1 MGAVRSSGWIRVS
14 ALGLVVGLAACASY
28 EPLELP
34 QRPNL
39 ASRLAQLNLALPS
52 GEPNHATKLDAERP
66 VTPDQV
72 GLLAVVNNPELAAQR
87 GKVEAAQAEVVT
99 ARALPNPSLTF
110 AYGLLVSGPGT
121 ADSITASISQ
131 DIQSIVTYRPR
142 VAAAESRFRQVGADA
157 LWQEWQVAQKARL
170 LAIGVNADA
179 REIQLREHA
188 LELLTNELSQV
199 RRAMAAG
206 NLALTALAPLI
217 AAEATAQ
224 RDLAALRLTQI
235 KDWQELDALLGL
247 QPNVRF
253 DVSSPEPVA
262 LPPDID
268 PLIETLPTRR
278 PDLVALR
285 LGYDAA
291 EADVRAAILGQFPTF
306 GLGVA
311 GGSDTSQ
318 VLSIGPQITM
328 DLPIFNRNQGKIASA
343 RATRLELRAEYLAR
357 LDDAEGTARGLLVRA
372 RAAAANLAR
381 AREAST
387 VASSQL
393 EAAQRAFGRGNISQR
408 DLADFQAAALER
420 QIDALDYERT
430 LQENSLALSVELGL
444 GLPQTMPVPPTQEK
458 SL

>member
-1 MGAVRSSGWIRVS
+1 MQSSGWIRASVVS
-14 ALGLVVGLAACASY
+14 LAVGLAGCASY

-34 QRPNL
+34 QHPSL
-39 ASRLAQLNLALPS
+39 AAGLGQLNLALPS
-52 GEPNHATKLDAERP
+52 GEPGAPTKLDAERP

-110 AYGLLVSGPGT
+110 AYALLVSGPGT
-121 ADSITASISQ
+121 GDAITASISQ

-142 VAAAESRFRQVGADA
+142 VAAAESRFRQVRADA

-199 RRAMAAG
+199 RKAMAAG

-224 RDLAALRLTQI
+224 RDLAALRLTQL
-235 KDWQELDALLGL
+235 KDWQELDGLLGL
-247 QPNVRF
+247 KPDARF
-253 DVSSPEPVA
+253 DVSAPEPAA
-262 LPPDID
+262 LPPDLD
-268 PLIETLPTRR
+268 PLLATLPTRR

-318 VLSIGPQITM
+318 VVSIGPQITM
-328 DLPIFNRNQGKIASA
+328 DLPIFNRNQGKIGSA

-372 RAAAANLAR
+372 QAAAENLKR

-430 LQENSLALSVELGL
+430 LQEDSLALSVELGL
-444 GLPQTMPVPPTQEK
+444 GFPQTMPVAPAQEK

>member
-1 MGAVRSSGWIRVS
+1 M
-14 ALGLVVGLAACASY
+14 GLAGCASY

-34 QRPNL
+34 QHP
-39 ASRLAQLNLALPS
+39 RLAPGLGQLNLTLPS
-52 GEPNHATKLDAERP
+52 GEPDSPTKLDAGRP

-87 GKVEAAQAEVVT
+87 GKIEGAQAELVSAKT
-99 ARALPNPSLTF
+99 LPNPSLTF
-110 AYGLLVSGPGT
+110 AYGVLVSGPAT

-131 DIQSIVTYRPR
+131 DIQSIVTYRPH

-188 LELLTNELSQV
+188 LELLTNELNQV
-199 RRAMAAG
+199 RKAMAAG

-217 AAEATAQ
+217 ASEATAQ
-224 RDLAALRLTQI
+224 RDLAALRLTEL
-235 KDWQELDALLGL
+235 KDWQELDSLLGL

-253 DVSSPEPVA
+253 DIAPPEPVT
-262 LPPDID
+262 LPADLD
-268 PLIETLPTRR
+268 ALIETLPTRR

-306 GLGVA
+306 SLGIA

-318 VLSIGPQITM
+318 VVSLGPEITM
-328 DLPIFNRNQGKIASA
+328 DLPIFNRNQGKIQSA
-343 RATRLELRAEYLAR
+343 RATRLELHAEYLAR

-372 RAAAANLAR
+372 RAAQANLAR

-387 VASSQL
+387 VASQQL

-408 DLADFQAAALER
+408 DLADFQATALER
-420 QIDALDYERT
+420 QVDVLDYEHT
-430 LQENSLALSVELGL
+430 LQEDALALSVELGL
-444 GLPQTMPVPPTQEK
+444 GFPQTMPIAPTQEK

>member
-1 MGAVRSSGWIRVS
+1 MRSSAWIRASAVS
-14 ALGLVVGLAACASY
+14 LAVGLAGCASY

-34 QRPNL
+34 QHHNL
-39 ASRLAQLNLALPS
+39 APGLGQLNLVLPS
-52 GEPNHATKLDAERP
+52 GEPGSPTKLDADRP
-66 VTPDQV
+66 LTPDQV
-72 GLLAVVNNPELAAQR
+72 GLLAVVNNPELAGQR
-87 GKVEAAQAEVVT
+87 GKVAAAQAEVVS

-110 AYGLLVSGPGT
+110 AYGVLVSGPAT

-179 REIQLREHA
+179 REVQLRQHA
-188 LELLTNELSQV
+188 LEQLTSDLDQV
-199 RRAMAAG
+199 RRATAAG
-206 NLALTALAPLI
+206 NLALTALAPLV
-217 AAEATAQ
+217 ASEATAQ
-224 RDLAALRLTQI
+224 RDLAAARLTEI

-253 DVSSPEPVA
+253 DVSSPEPVD
-262 LPPDID
+262 LPSDLD
-268 PLIETLPTRR
+268 PLLKTLPTRR

-291 EADVRAAILGQFPTF
+291 EADVRAAILGQFPSF
-306 GLGVA
+306 SLGVG

-318 VLSIGPQITM
+318 VVSIGPQITM
-328 DLPIFNRNQGKIASA
+328 DLPIFNRNQGKIASV
-343 RATRLELRAEYLAR
+343 RATRLQLRAEYLAR

-372 RAAAANLAR
+372 RTAAANLAR

-393 EAAQRAFGRGNISQR
+393 DAAQRAFGRGNISSR
-408 DLADFQAAALER
+408 DLADFRATALER
-420 QIDALDYERT
+420 QIDALDYERA

-444 GLPQTMPVPPTQEK
+444 GFPQTMPIAPTQEK